1 MNNKPFEFRRTKK
14 LSLRLPV
21 AAGFLF
27 SASLFPNFM
36 NAQEQSSRDTLTK
49 EKTIDEVVL
58 IGYGKVKKKD
68 QTGSV
73 ATLKMNTETRGFSP
87 NAQDVLVGKV
97 AGVTVTT
104 DGGSPSGG
112 ASIRIRGGSS
122 LSASNDPLII
132 IDGVMIDNQGLGG
145 AGNILNTL
153 NPTDIDTFTIL
164 KDASATAIYGSRAS
178 NGVILIT
185 TKKGN
190 SGKIRVTYDGNMS
203 VSSPKKTIE
212 VMNADEYR
220 TFINQTFANQGNF
233 NEVVAK
239 LGTGNTDWQKEI
251 YRTTFNTENN
261 LSILGS
267 VNNKMPYRA
276 SFGYTNLSGILR
288 TSEMERYTSSITLN
302 PSFFDKHL
310 NVNLNGRGMYIKNRF
325 ASQDA
330 VGSAIVMDP
339 TQNVYDSNSPFGG
352 YFTWTGSD
360 DNIIQVSTK
369 NPLSI
374 LNMREDKSN
383 VYNFIG
389 NAQFDYKLHF
399 LPDLH
404 FNLNVGLDY
413 SESDGTIYIP
423 ALAPSD
429 YMYGGLDQKWD
440 QLRRNSTLDFYAQY
454 TKNFGFLDSKFDIMG
469 GYSWQHYYR
478 EGNNISH
485 RVSRFDNYGNPA
497 LVSESDYATEHY
509 IVSFFGRL
517 NYSIKDR
524 YLLTFTLRN
533 DGSSRF
539 STDNRWSQFP
549 SAAFAW
555 KISDDFFKDSKTV
568 NDLKLRLGW
577 GKTGQQD
584 INQGDYPYLGT
595 YQHSIGNEAM
605 YLQGYD
611 ANGNPIWISLL
622 RPQAYNPDL
631 KWETTE
637 TYNIGLDFNLWN
649 SRIEGAVDLYQ
660 RKTTDLINAET
671 KVAAGTNFA
680 EYVAANIGTLE
691 NKGVEFSL
699 NTKPVVTENFTWEIG
714 GNIAYNYNKITA
726 LSYGENA
733 SAMRRYSMNVH
744 KVGYA
749 SGMFY
754 VYEQIYDDNGKPIE
768 GFYKDQNNDGIINE
782 SDLRVFHKPVPDYTF
797 GINTRLRYKNWDFS
811 VASHG
816 SIGNYNYN
824 AVAANNAA
832 LSPSSVYANEFLVNR
847 PKSAFETNFQNGQ
860 TLSDY
865 YVQDA
870 SFYRIDNFVLGYTFK
885 DLNNMLKS
893 LRVYGTVQNPFVFTK
908 YKGLDPEVFGG
919 IDGNVYPRPV
929 TIMLGTNF
937 NF

>member
-1 MNNKPFEFRRTKK
+1 MNIKSFELRKRKILPF
-14 LSLRLPV
+14 PV

-27 SASLFPNFM
+27 SFGLLPNFM
-36 NAQEQSSRDTLTK
+36 QAQQEKSADTLTK
-49 EKTIDEVVL
+49 EKSIDEVVL

-73 ATLKMNTETRGFSP
+73 STLKMNTETRGFAP

-104 DGGSPSGG
+104 EGGSPSGG
-112 ASIRIRGGSS
+112 ANIRIRGGSS

-132 IDGVMIDNQGLGG
+132 IDGVMIDNDGLGG

-185 TKKGN
+185 TKKGSN
-190 SGKIRVTYDGNMS
+190 GKIRVTYDGNMS
-203 VSSPKKTIE
+203 VSSPKKMIE

-220 TFINQTFANQGNF
+220 SFINQTFAGQGNF
-233 NEVVAK
+233 EEVVGK
-239 LGTGNTDWQKEI
+239 LGKGNTDWQKQI

-267 VNNKMPYRA
+267 VNNKMPYRV
-276 SFGYTNLSGILR
+276 SFGYSDLSGILK

-302 PSFFDKHL
+302 PTFFDKHL
-310 NVNLNGRGMYIKNRF
+310 NISLNGRGMYIKNRF

-330 VGSAIVMDP
+330 VGSAVVMDP
-339 TQNVYDSNSPFGG
+339 TQNVYDDNSPFGG

-360 DNIIQVSTK
+360 NNIIQVSTK
-369 NPLSI
+369 NPLS
-374 LNMREDKSN
+374 LLTMREDKSN

-413 SESDGTIYIP
+413 SESDGNIYIP

-429 YMYGGLDQKWD
+429 YQYGGLDQNWN

-454 TKNFGFLDSKFDIMG
+454 TKDFGFLDSRFDIMG

-478 EGNNISH
+478 EGNNIAY
-485 RVSRFDNYGNPA
+485 RVSRFDAYGDPL

-524 YLLTFTLRN
+524 YLLTFTMRN

-539 STDNRWSQFP
+539 SSENRWSLFP

-555 KISDDFFKDSKTV
+555 KINDDFFKNSNTV
-568 NDLKLRLGW
+568 NELKLRLGW
-577 GKTGQQD
+577 GNTGQQD

-595 YQHSIGNEAM
+595 YQHSIGSEAS
-605 YLQGYD
+605 YLQGYN
-611 ANGNPIWISLL
+611 NGVPVWVSLL
-622 RPQAYNPDL
+622 RPGAYNPDL

-637 TYNIGLDFNLWN
+637 TYNIGLDFGLWKN
-649 SRIEGAVDLYQ
+649 RIEGSVDLYQ

-671 KVAAGTNFA
+671 KVPAGTNFA

-691 NKGVEFSL
+691 NKGVEFAL

-714 GNIAYNYNKITA
+714 GNIAYNYNKITS
-726 LSYGENA
+726 LSYGDNN
-733 SAMRRYSMNVH
+733 SAMRRFSMNVH

-749 SGMFY
+749 SGMFF
-754 VYEQIYDDNGKPIE
+754 VYEQIYDENGKPIE
-768 GFYKDQNNDGIINE
+768 GFYKDQNNDGVINE
-782 SDLRVFHKPVPDYTF
+782 SDLRVFHKPAPDYTF

-824 AVAANNAA
+824 AVAANGAA
-832 LSPSSVYANEFLVNR
+832 LSPASVYANEFLVNR

-860 TLSDY
+860 NLSDY

-870 SFYRIDNFVLGYTFK
+870 SFYRIDNMVLGYTFK
-885 DLNNMLKS
+885 DLSNMVKS
-893 LRVYGTVQNPFVFTK
+893 LRIYATVQNPFVFTK

-919 IDGNVYPRPV
+919 IDGNLYPRPG

>member
-1 MNNKPFEFRRTKK
+1 MNIKFFEFRKNNTS
-14 LSLRLPV
+14 SLRFPV
-21 AAGFLF
+21 AAVFLF
-27 SASLFPNFM
+27 SVALAPNFH
-36 NAQEQSSRDTLTK
+36 AQQKKGDTLTK
-49 EKTIDEVVL
+49 EKSIDEVVL

-73 ATLKMNTETRGFSP
+73 ATLKMNSDTRGFAP
-87 NAQDVLVGKV
+87 NAQDVLVGKI

-104 DGGSPSGG
+104 EGGSPSGG
-112 ASIRIRGGSS
+112 ATIRIRGGSS

-132 IDGVMIDNQGLGG
+132 IDGVMIDNGGLGG
-145 AGNILNTL
+145 AGNILNIL
-153 NPTDIDTFTIL
+153 NPTDIDTFTVL

-185 TKKGN
+185 TKKGG
-190 SGKIRVTYDGNMS
+190 GKMRVTYDANMS
-203 VSSPKKTIE
+203 VSAPKKTID
-212 VMNADEYR
+212 VLNADQYR
-220 TFINQTFANQGNF
+220 SFVMKTFEGLGNY
-233 NEVVAK
+233 NEVVGK
-239 LGTGNTDWQKEI
+239 LGNSNTDWQKEI

-261 LSILGS
+261 LSFLGS
-267 VNNKMPYRA
+267 INNKTPYRV
-276 SFGYTNLSGILR
+276 SFGYTNLSGILN
-288 TSEMERYTSSITLN
+288 TSNMERYTSSITFN
-302 PSFFDKHL
+302 PTFFDKHL
-310 NVNLNGRGMYIKNRF
+310 TVNLNGRGMYIKNRF
-325 ASQDA
+325 ATQDA

-339 TQNVYDSNSPFGG
+339 TQSVYDDNSPFGG

-360 DNIIQVSTK
+360 NNIIQVSTK
-369 NPLSI
+369 NPLS
-374 LNMREDKSN
+374 LLTMREDQSN
-383 VYNFIG
+383 VYNFVG
-389 NAQFDYKLHF
+389 NAQLDYKLHF

-413 SESDGTIYIP
+413 SESEGKTYIP

-429 YMYGGLDQKWD
+429 YIYGGYDMTWD
-440 QLRRNSTLDFYAQY
+440 QLRRNSTLDFYTQY
-454 TKNFGFLDSKFDIMG
+454 SKNFGFLDSKFDIMG

-478 EGNNISH
+478 NGSNIAH
-485 RVSRFDNYGNPA
+485 RVSRYDAYGDPL
-497 LVSESDYATEHY
+497 LVSENNYATENY

-524 YLLTFTLRN
+524 YLFTFTLRN

-539 STDNRWSQFP
+539 SSENRWSVFP

-555 KISDDFFKDSKTV
+555 KINEDFFKNSKTV
-568 NDLKLRLGW
+568 SDLKLRLGW

-595 YQHSIGNEAM
+595 YQHSIGSQAT
-605 YLQGYD
+605 YLQGYN
-611 ANGNPIWISLL
+611 NGVPVWVSLL

-637 TYNIGLDFNLWN
+637 TYNIGFDYGLWN
-649 SRIEGAVDLYQ
+649 NRIEGSIDLYQ
-660 RKTTDLINAET
+660 RKTTNLINAET

-680 EYVAANIGTLE
+680 EYVAANIGSLE

-699 NTKPVVTENFTWEIG
+699 NTKPIVGKNFTWEIG
-714 GNIAYNYNKITA
+714 GNIAYNYNKITS
-726 LSYGENA
+726 LSYGEND

-749 SGMFY
+749 AGMFY
-754 VYEQIYDDNGKPIE
+754 VYEQIYDNNGKPVE
-768 GFYKDQNNDGIINE
+768 GFYKDQNNDGVINE
-782 SDLRVFHKPVPDYTF
+782 LDLRVYHKPTPDYTF
-797 GINTRLRYKNWDFS
+797 GINTRFTYKKWDLS

-832 LSPSSVYANEFLVNR
+832 LSPSSIYANEFLVNR
-847 PKSAFETNFQNGQ
+847 PTSAFDTNFQNSQ

-865 YVQDA
+865 YVQNA
-870 SFYRIDNFVLGYTFK
+870 SFYRIDNIVLGYTFK
-885 DLNNMLKS
+885 ELSKMLKS

-919 IDGNVYPRPV
+919 IDGNVYPRPLTV
-929 TIMLGTNF
+929 MLGTNF

>member
-1 MNNKPFEFRRTKK
+1 MNIKFFEFRKSNT
-14 LSLRLPV
+14 SPLRFPV
-21 AAGFLF
+21 AAVFLF
-27 SASLFPNFM
+27 SVALAPNLQ
-36 NAQEQSSRDTLTK
+36 AQQKNTDTLK
-49 EKTIDEVVL
+49 EKSIDEVVL

-73 ATLKMNTETRGFSP
+73 ASLKMNNDTRGFAP

-104 DGGSPSGG
+104 EGGSPSGG
-112 ASIRIRGGSS
+112 ATIRIRGGSS

-132 IDGVMIDNQGLGG
+132 IDGVMIDNGGLGG
-145 AGNILNTL
+145 AGNILNIL
-153 NPTDIDTFTIL
+153 NPTDIDTFTVL

-185 TKKGN
+185 TKKGG
-190 SGKIRVTYDGNMS
+190 GKMRVTYDANMS
-203 VSSPKKTIE
+203 VSSPKKTID
-212 VMNADEYR
+212 VLNADQYR
-220 TFINQTFANQGNF
+220 SFVMKTFEGLGNY
-233 NEVVAK
+233 NEVVGK
-239 LGTGNTDWQKEI
+239 LGYSNTDWQKEI

-261 LSILGS
+261 LSFLGS
-267 VNNKMPYRA
+267 INNKTPYRV
-276 SFGYTNLSGILR
+276 SFGYTNLSGILN
-288 TSEMERYTSSITLN
+288 TSNMERYTSSITFN
-302 PSFFDKHL
+302 PTFFDKHL
-310 NVNLNGRGMYIKNRF
+310 TVNVNGRGMYIKNRF
-325 ASQDA
+325 ATQDA

-339 TQNVYDSNSPFGG
+339 TQSVYDSNSPFGG
-352 YFTWTGSD
+352 YFTWTGTD
-360 DNIIQVSTK
+360 NNIIQVATK
-369 NPLSI
+369 NPLS
-374 LNMREDKSN
+374 LLTMKDDQSK
-383 VYNFIG
+383 VYNFVG
-389 NAQFDYKLHF
+389 NAQLDYKVHF

-404 FNLNVGLDY
+404 LNLNVGLDY
-413 SESDGTIYIP
+413 SESEGKTYIP

-429 YMYGGLDQKWD
+429 YIYGGYDMTWD

-454 TKNFGFLDSKFDIMG
+454 SKNFGFLDSKFDIMG

-478 EGNNISH
+478 NGSNTAY
-485 RVSRFDNYGNPA
+485 RVSRFDAYGDPL
-497 LVSESDYATEHY
+497 LVSENNYATENY

-524 YLLTFTLRN
+524 YLFTFTLRN

-539 STDNRWSQFP
+539 SSENRWSVFP

-555 KISDDFFKDSKTV
+555 KIKEDFFKNSKTFS
-568 NDLKLRLGW
+568 DLKLRLGW

-595 YQHSIGNEAM
+595 YQHSIGSQAS
-605 YLQGYD
+605 YLQGYN
-611 ANGNPIWISLL
+611 NGVPVWVSLL

-637 TYNIGLDFNLWN
+637 TSNIGLDYGFWN
-649 SRIEGAVDLYQ
+649 NRIEGSIDLYQ
-660 RKTTDLINAET
+660 RKTTNLINAET

-680 EYVAANIGTLE
+680 EYVAANIGSLE

-699 NTKPVVTENFTWEIG
+699 NTKPFVSKTFTWEIG
-714 GNIAYNYNKITA
+714 GNIAYNYNEITS
-726 LSYGENA
+726 LSYGDNA
-733 SAMRRYSMNVH
+733 NAMRRYSMNVH

-749 SGMFY
+749 AGMFY
-754 VYEQIYDDNGKPIE
+754 VYEQIYDNNGKPVE
-768 GFYKDQNNDGIINE
+768 GFYKDQNNDGLINE
-782 SDLRVFHKPVPDYTF
+782 SDLRVYHKPTPDYTF
-797 GINTRLRYKNWDFS
+797 GINTRLTYHQWDLS

-832 LSPSSVYANEFLVNR
+832 LSPSSIYANEFLVNR
-847 PKSAFETNFQNGQ
+847 PTSAFDTNFQNSQ
-860 TLSDY
+860 PLSDY

-870 SFYRIDNFVLGYTFK
+870 SFYRIDNIVLGYTFK
-885 DLNNMLKS
+885 DLSKMLKS

-929 TIMLGTNF
+929 TVMLGTNF